1 MFSCVVEF
9 LENAVAFFFISFF
22 FLTFC
27 RMVDNWNIQKLTE
40 SFFPVKLF
48 LIKFKEKPLKMAPK

>member
-1 MFSCVVEF
+1 MFSCVVEL

-40 SFFPVKLF
+40 SFFPVKF
-48 LIKFKEKPLKMAPK
+48 IFDQI